1 MQKIN
6 LSANIENGFHEN
18 QIYIPT
24 PNVKK
29 AVKNIV
35 EKFQSG
41 IHTFSL
47 IGSYGTGKSSFL
59 IAFETDL
66 CSGKKTKLLF
76 SPQNLSDAAAYEI
89 INIVG
94 DYTELS
100 TLMRKK
106 FNIEGTADNVI
117 DELRK
122 RYEKL
127 KKANKFLVI
136 AIDEFGKI
144 LEHAANNNPEK
155 ELYFLQQLAEFANAP
170 TRNVLLLTTLHQ
182 GFTAYA
188 KKLTESQKNEWTKVK
203 GRFQEIPFVEPAEV
217 LLNLAAKQLQE
228 RREIKVNANA
238 AVLYDLAHETKV
250 VSSGFSKET
259 SFNLYPLDPFSAVA
273 VTEAVMRYGQNER
286 SIFSFLMANGTG
298 SPSKFEPTETLTYSL
313 SDVYDYINYVFY
325 PVLKD
330 ANADSMRW
338 GEINTAIG
346 RAENID
352 VDDNILTSDIIKIV
366 KAIGVFNLFAGAN
379 SVLTEAQMQ
388 QYAENAM
395 AIPNAGDIIKKLIQF
410 KIVRFAKYNQRLK
423 LFEGTDVDLEAEIIK
438 AGTIVSRPENYI
450 DDLRL
455 FFNKRISPAKAC
467 YYQKGTPRFFDY
479 EIRQEPVQVV
489 PDGDI
494 DGYIELIFSEDENAL
509 ESVIDFSAKTDNAIV
524 FAFFNNTDKIV
535 EHLYHIQKYRYI
547 YDNVLLDENDDV
559 ANNEIK
565 KLREYEETLLNKEI
579 TENLFSYNNAV
590 TWIYKGETKT
600 VNSLRDFNVL
610 ISKVCNDVYSE
621 TPVMNNEL
629 FNRHKLSSQIATA
642 RNYLIRALLNNN
654 TEKDLGFADDKFPPE
669 KTIYFSLLKDTGLH
683 NENGLQ
689 DHPKEKSGIDSLWE
703 ASMNFLKSSVGKQQK
718 LSELVKIL
726 SEKPYKLK
734 QGFIDFWLPVFL
746 IVKRNDYALYETES
760 GAYCPKLEEYMFD
773 LLPKKPGKYSVKMFA
788 TEGVNLD
795 FFNQY
800 RKFIQLPDEF
810 AITSDKII
818 ETIKPFLF
826 FYNKLNDYTKH
837 TKKFNKKSTM
847 RFRDVLAKAKDPEK
861 TFFEDLPQALGFKDT
876 QDFDTYGETLQN
888 AIRELRMCYT
898 NLIDRIEK
906 RLIEELG
913 LQHTDYQDYV
923 VEIQSRLSNVKTHL
937 LTRKQEEFYNHAILK
952 FDNRTLWYQAICYP
966 VLEHDLE
973 EMQDSEEEK
982 MLDELVFL
990 FRECEQCAEVS
1001 KAADNDKTVEAFS
1014 FGMATNKGTN
1024 LRTQTYVLRKQD
1036 KKRATELEKI
1046 INDNLSG
1053 DGNLDICILLK
1064 ILEKKM
1070 KKK

>member
-1 MQKIN
+1 MQTIS
-6 LSANIENGFHEN
+6 LSANIETGFAQTEH
-18 QIYIPT
+18 YLVT
-24 PNVKK
+24 PNVQK
-29 AVKNIV
+29 AVANIV
-35 EKFQSG
+35 EKFNSG
-41 IHTFSL
+41 IHSFTI

-59 IAFETDL
+59 IAFEEDL
-66 CSGKKTKLLF
+66 NKKQKQKRLFNPEKL
-76 SPQNLSDAAAYEI
+76 SNLSDYEV

-94 DYTELS
+94 DYDSLS
-100 TLMRKK
+100 NLLRKK
-106 FNIEGTADNVI
+106 LNTDDDAEHII
-117 DELRK
+117 DYLR
-122 RYEKL
+122 RYYDKL
-127 KKANKFLVI
+127 KAENKFLVI
-136 AIDEFGKI
+136 AIDEFGKV
-144 LEHAANNNPEK
+144 LEHAAQNNPED
-155 ELYFLQQLAEFANAP
+155 ELFFIQKFAEFVNVQ
-170 TRNVLLLTTLHQ
+170 TRNIILLTTLHQ
-182 GFTAYA
+182 NFGAYS

-203 GRFQEIPFVEPAEV
+203 GRFQEITFIEPSEV
-217 LLNLAAKQLQE
+217 LLNLVAQKLQKDNG
-228 RREIKVNANA
+228 IKVEKNAEILFN
-238 AVLYDLAHETKV
+238 LAHETKIV
-250 VSSGFSKET
+250 TAGFAKET
-259 SFNLYPLDPFSAVA
+259 AENIYPLDPFSAVA
-273 VTEAVMRYGQNER
+273 ITEAIQRYGQNER
-286 SIFSFLMANGTG
+286 SLFSFMVAKGSN
-298 SPSKFEPTETLTYSL
+298 SPSKCKPNKHLTYNL
-313 SDVYDYINYVFY
+313 ADVYDYVNYIFY
-325 PVLKD
+325 SVLKD
-330 ANADSMRW
+330 AHSDSMQW
-338 GEINTAIG
+338 GAIATSIG
-346 RAENID
+346 RAENIEWQ
-352 VDDNILTSDIIKIV
+352 DNQELESAVKII
-366 KAIGVFNLFAGAN
+366 KAIGILNLFANAS
-379 SVLTEAQMQ
+379 SVLTISQMQ
-388 QYAENAM
+388 TYAENAM
-395 AIPNAGDIIKKLIQF
+395 EVANAESVIKKLIQF
-410 KIVRFAKYNQRLK
+410 KIVRFAIYNNRLK
-423 LFEGTDVDLEAEIIK
+423 LFAGTDVDLDAEIVK
-438 AGTIVSRPENYI
+438 AGSRILYPTEYI
-450 DDLRL
+450 DELTL

-479 EIRQEPVQVV
+479 EIKKEPVEIV
-489 PDGDI
+489 PNGDI
-494 DGYIELIFSEDENAL
+494 DGYIELIFSDKDDAL
-509 ESVIDFSAKTDNAIV
+509 ENVKSFSEQTDNAII
-524 FAFFNNTDKIV
+524 FAFFKNTGKIV
-535 EHLYHIQKYRYI
+535 DHLYNIQKYNYI
-547 YDNVLLDENDDV
+547 LTKVLLDKHDDV

-565 KLREYEETLLNKEI
+565 KLREYEESLLNKEI

-590 TWIYKGETKT
+590 TWVYKGETKT

-610 ISKVCNDVYSE
+610 ISDVCNDVYSA

-654 TEKDLGFADDKFPPE
+654 TEKDLGFAADKFPPE
-669 KTIYFSLLKDTGLH
+669 KTIYYSLLKDTGLH

-689 DHPKEKSGIDSLWE
+689 DHPKDKSGIDTLWE
-703 ASMNFLKSSVGKQQK
+703 ASMNFLKSSVGKPQK
-718 LSELVKIL
+718 LSELVKNL

-773 LLPKKPGKYSVKMFA
+773 LLPKKPGKYSVKMFT
-788 TEGVNLD
+788 TEGVNIE

-826 FYNKLNDYTKH
+826 FYNRLNDYTKH

-847 RFRDVLAKAKDPEK
+847 CFRDVLAKAKDPEK

-923 VEIQSRLSNVKTHL
+923 VEIQSRLANVKTHL

-952 FDNRTLWYQAICYP
+952 FDDRTLWYQAICYP

>member
-6 LSANIENGFHEN
+6 LSANIENGFSNTFE
-18 QIYIPT
+18 YIAT
-24 PNVKK
+24 PNAIKS
-29 AVKNIV
+29 AKNIA
-35 EKFQSG
+35 ENFKSG
-41 IHTFSL
+41 IHSFSI

-59 IAFETDL
+59 IALESDLTKQRKKPYLANPDIFAQKADFEIL
-66 CSGKKTKLLF
+66 
-76 SPQNLSDAAAYEI
+76 
-89 INIVG
+89 NIVG
-94 DYTELS
+94 DYIDFETLLRRKLS
-100 TLMRKK
+100 V
-106 FNIEGTADNVI
+106 EGDADNI
-117 DELRK
+117 LDALK
-122 RYEKL
+122 TYYEKV
-127 KKANKFLVI
+127 KKQNKFLLIV
-136 AIDEFGKI
+136 IDEFGKI
-144 LEHAANNNPEK
+144 LEHAANSPER
-155 ELYFLQQLAEFANAP
+155 ELYFLQKFAEMVNVP
-170 TRNVLLLTTLHQ
+170 TRNILLLTTLHQ
-182 GFTAYA
+182 NFGAYA
-188 KKLTESQKNEWTKVK
+188 KKLSESQKNEWTKVK
-203 GRFQEIPFVEPAEV
+203 GRFQEIPFNEPSEV
-217 LLNLAAKQLQE
+217 LLNMVAKQLQQE
-228 RREIKVNANA
+228 NKITVGKNAEP
-238 AVLYDLAHETKV
+238 LFQLALQTKMVSEGFESETA
-250 VSSGFSKET
+250 
-259 SFNLYPLDPFSAVA
+259 FNLYPLDPFSAIA
-273 VTEAVMRYGQNER
+273 ITEAIQRYGQNER
-286 SIFSFLMANGTG
+286 SLFSFMIAKGESTVQG
-298 SPSKFEPTETLTYSL
+298 FSPSDTSTYNL
-313 SDVYDYINYVFY
+313 SSVYDYINYVFY
-325 PVLKD
+325 SVLKD
-330 ANADSMRW
+330 ANADSMRY
-338 GEINTAIG
+338 GEISAAIA

-352 VDDNILTSDIIKIV
+352 FDNAQQPENAVRIIK
-366 KAIGVFNLFAGAN
+366 ALGVFGLFAPQSA
-379 SVLTEAQMQ
+379 VLTEAQMTE
-388 QYAENAM
+388 YAALAM
-395 AIPNAGDIIKKLIQF
+395 DIPDADLIVKKLKQY
-410 KIVRFAKYNQRLK
+410 KIIRFAEYNQRLK
-423 LFEGTDVDLEAEIIK
+423 LFQGTDVDLEAEIEK
-438 AGTIVSRPENYI
+438 AKSIVAMPDDYI
-450 DDLRL
+450 DDLSA

-479 EIRQEPVQVV
+479 EVRKEPVEIV

-494 DGYIELIFSEDENAL
+494 DGYIELIFSADADMQERIMQKSANYSNAVIFAYFL
-509 ESVIDFSAKTDNAIV
+509 NTAKILQHLHNIQVYQHIVQSVLV
-524 FAFFNNTDKIV
+524 DK
-535 EHLYHIQKYRYI
+535 
-547 YDNVLLDENDDV
+547 DDV
-559 ANNEIK
+559 ATKEMRQLI
-565 KLREYEETLLNKEI
+565 EYENNLLNKEI

-590 TWIYKGETKT
+590 TWIYKGEKKT

-610 ISKVCNDVYSE
+610 ISEVCNDVYYA

-629 FNRHKLSSQIATA
+629 FNRHKLSGQIATA

-669 KTIYFSLLKDTGLH
+669 KTIYYSLLKDTGLH

-689 DHPKEKSGIDSLWE
+689 DHPKDKSGIDTLWE
-703 ASMNFLKSSVGKQQK
+703 ASMNFLKSSVGKPQK

-788 TEGVNLD
+788 TEGVNLE

-800 RKFIQLPDEF
+800 RNFIQLPDEF

-923 VEIQSRLSNVKTHL
+923 VEIQSRLANVKTHL

-952 FDNRTLWYQAICYP
+952 FDDRTLWYQAICYP

>member
-6 LSANIENGFHEN
+6 LSANIENGFSYTFE
-18 QIYIPT
+18 YIAT
-24 PNVKK
+24 PNAIKS
-29 AVKNIV
+29 AKNIA
-35 EKFQSG
+35 ENFKSG
-41 IHTFSL
+41 IHSFSI

-59 IAFETDL
+59 IALESDLTKQRKKPYLANPDIFAQKADFEIL
-66 CSGKKTKLLF
+66 
-76 SPQNLSDAAAYEI
+76 
-89 INIVG
+89 NIVG
-94 DYTELS
+94 DYIDFETLLRRKLS
-100 TLMRKK
+100 V
-106 FNIEGTADNVI
+106 EGDADNI
-117 DELRK
+117 LDALK
-122 RYEKL
+122 TYYEKI
-127 KKANKFLVI
+127 KKQNKFLLIV
-136 AIDEFGKI
+136 IDEFGKI
-144 LEHAANNNPEK
+144 LEHAANNPER
-155 ELYFLQQLAEFANAP
+155 ELYFLQKFAEMVNVP
-170 TRNVLLLTTLHQ
+170 TRNILLLTTLHQ
-182 GFTAYA
+182 NFGAYA
-188 KKLTESQKNEWTKVK
+188 KKLSESQKNEWTKVK
-203 GRFQEIPFVEPAEV
+203 GRFQEIPFNEPSEV
-217 LLNLAAKQLQE
+217 LLNMVAKQLQQE
-228 RREIKVNANA
+228 NKITVGKNAEP
-238 AVLYDLAHETKV
+238 LFQLALQTKMVSEGFESETA
-250 VSSGFSKET
+250 
-259 SFNLYPLDPFSAVA
+259 FNLYPLDPFSAIA
-273 VTEAVMRYGQNER
+273 ITEAIQRYGQNER
-286 SIFSFLMANGTG
+286 SLFSFMIAKGESTVQG
-298 SPSKFEPTETLTYSL
+298 FSPSDTSTYNL
-313 SDVYDYINYVFY
+313 SSVYDYINYVFY
-325 PVLKD
+325 SVLKD
-330 ANADSMRW
+330 ANADSMRY
-338 GEINTAIG
+338 GEISAAIA

-352 VDDNILTSDIIKIV
+352 FDNAQQPENAVRIIK
-366 KAIGVFNLFAGAN
+366 ALGVFGLFAPQSA
-379 SVLTEAQMQ
+379 VLTEAQMTE
-388 QYAENAM
+388 YAALAM
-395 AIPNAGDIIKKLIQF
+395 DIPDADLIVKKLKQY
-410 KIVRFAKYNQRLK
+410 KIIRFAEYNQRLK
-423 LFEGTDVDLEAEIIK
+423 LFQGTDVDLEAEIEK
-438 AGTIVSRPENYI
+438 AKSIVAMPDDYI
-450 DDLRL
+450 DDLSA

-479 EIRQEPVQVV
+479 EVRKEPVEIV

-494 DGYIELIFSEDENAL
+494 DGYIELIFSADADMQERIMQKSANYSNAVIFAYFL
-509 ESVIDFSAKTDNAIV
+509 NTAKILQHLHNIQVYQHIVQSVLV
-524 FAFFNNTDKIV
+524 DK
-535 EHLYHIQKYRYI
+535 
-547 YDNVLLDENDDV
+547 DDV
-559 ANNEIK
+559 ATKEMRQLI
-565 KLREYEETLLNKEI
+565 EYENNLLNKEI

-590 TWIYKGETKT
+590 TWIYKGEQKT
-600 VNSLRDFNVL
+600 VNSLRDFNIL
-610 ISKVCNDVYSE
+610 ISDVCNDVYSA

-629 FNRHKLSSQIATA
+629 FNRHKLSGQIATA
-642 RNYLIRALLNNN
+642 RNYLIKALLNRNN
-654 TEKDLGFADDKFPPE
+654 EKDLGFADDKFPPE
-669 KTIYFSLLKDTGLH
+669 KTIYYSLLKDTGLH

-689 DHPKEKSGIDSLWE
+689 DHPKEKSGIDTLWE
-703 ASMNFLKSSVGKQQK
+703 ASMNFLKSSVGKPQK

-788 TEGVNLD
+788 TEGVNIE

-906 RLIEELG
+906 RLIKELG

-923 VEIQSRLSNVKTHL
+923 VEIQSRLANVKTHL

-952 FDNRTLWYQAICYP
+952 FDDRTLWYQAICYP

>member
-6 LSANIENGFHEN
+6 LSANIENGFSNTFE
-18 QIYIPT
+18 YIVT
-24 PNVKK
+24 PNAIKS
-29 AVKNIV
+29 AKNIA
-35 EKFQSG
+35 ENFKSG
-41 IHTFSL
+41 IHSFSI

-59 IAFETDL
+59 IALESDLTKQRKKPYLANPDIFAQKADFEIL
-66 CSGKKTKLLF
+66 
-76 SPQNLSDAAAYEI
+76 
-89 INIVG
+89 NIVG
-94 DYTELS
+94 DYIDFETLLRRKLS
-100 TLMRKK
+100 V
-106 FNIEGTADNVI
+106 EGDADNI
-117 DELRK
+117 LDALK
-122 RYEKL
+122 TYYEKI
-127 KKANKFLVI
+127 KKQNKFLLIV
-136 AIDEFGKI
+136 IDEFGKI
-144 LEHAANNNPEK
+144 LEHAANNPER
-155 ELYFLQQLAEFANAP
+155 ELYFLQKFAEMVNVP
-170 TRNVLLLTTLHQ
+170 TRNILLLTTLHQ
-182 GFTAYA
+182 NFGAYA
-188 KKLTESQKNEWTKVK
+188 KKLSESQKNEWTKVK
-203 GRFQEIPFVEPAEV
+203 GRFQEIPFNEPSEV
-217 LLNLAAKQLQE
+217 LLNMVAKQLQQE
-228 RREIKVNANA
+228 NKITVGKNAEP
-238 AVLYDLAHETKV
+238 LFQLALQTKMVSEGFESETA
-250 VSSGFSKET
+250 
-259 SFNLYPLDPFSAVA
+259 FNLYPLDPFSAIA
-273 VTEAVMRYGQNER
+273 ITEAIQRYGQNER
-286 SIFSFLMANGTG
+286 SLFSFMIAKGESTVQG
-298 SPSKFEPTETLTYSL
+298 FSPSDTSTYNL
-313 SDVYDYINYVFY
+313 SSVYDYINYVFY
-325 PVLKD
+325 SVLKD
-330 ANADSMRW
+330 ANADSMRY
-338 GEINTAIG
+338 GEISAAIA

-352 VDDNILTSDIIKIV
+352 FDNAQQPENAIRIIK
-366 KAIGVFNLFAGAN
+366 ALGVFGLFAPQSA
-379 SVLTEAQMQ
+379 VLTEAQMTE
-388 QYAENAM
+388 YAALAM
-395 AIPNAGDIIKKLIQF
+395 DIPDADLIVKKLKQY
-410 KIVRFAKYNQRLK
+410 KIIRFAEYNQRLK
-423 LFEGTDVDLEAEIIK
+423 LFQGTDVDLEAEIEK
-438 AGTIVSRPENYI
+438 AKSIVAMPDDYI
-450 DDLRL
+450 DDLSA

-479 EIRQEPVQVV
+479 EVRKEPVEIV

-494 DGYIELIFSEDENAL
+494 DGYIELIFSADADMQERIMQKSANYSNAVIFAYFL
-509 ESVIDFSAKTDNAIV
+509 NTAKILQHLHNIQVYQHIVQSVLV
-524 FAFFNNTDKIV
+524 DK
-535 EHLYHIQKYRYI
+535 
-547 YDNVLLDENDDV
+547 DDV
-559 ANNEIK
+559 ATKEMRQLI
-565 KLREYEETLLNKEI
+565 EYENNLLNKEI

-610 ISKVCNDVYSE
+610 ISEVCNDVYSA

-642 RNYLIRALLNNN
+642 RNYLIRALLNKRN
-654 TEKDLGFADDKFPPE
+654 EKDLGFADDKYPHE

-689 DHPKEKSGIDSLWE
+689 DHPKEKSGINSLWE
-703 ASMNFLKSSVGKQQK
+703 ASMNFLKSSVGKLQK

-788 TEGVNLD
+788 TEGVNLE

-826 FYNKLNDYTKH
+826 FFYKLNDYTKH

-847 RFRDVLAKAKDPEK
+847 RFRDVLARAKDPEK

-923 VEIQSRLSNVKTHL
+923 VEIQSRLANVKTHL

-952 FDNRTLWYQAICYP
+952 FDDRTLWYQAICYP

>member
-18 QIYIPT
+18 QIYIST

-76 SPQNLSDAAAYEI
+76 NPQNLSDAAAYEI

-106 FNIEGTADNVI
+106 FNIEGNADNVI

-122 RYEKL
+122 KYEKL

-136 AIDEFGKI
+136 VIDEFGKI

-170 TRNVLLLTTLHQ
+170 SRNVLLLTTLHQ

-188 KKLTESQKNEWTKVK
+188 KKLSESQKNEWTKVK

-228 RREIKVNANA
+228 SRKIKVNSNA

-250 VSSGFSKET
+250 VTSGFSKET

-298 SPSKFEPTETLTYSL
+298 SPSKFEPTDTLTYSL
-313 SDVYDYINYVFY
+313 SDVYDYVNYVFY

-352 VDDNILTSDIIKIV
+352 VDDDIQTSDVIKIV
-366 KAIGVFNLFAGAN
+366 KAIGVFNLFMGSN
-379 SVLTEAQMQ
+379 TVLTEAQMQ

-395 AIPNAGDIIKKLIQF
+395 AIPNAREIIKKLIQF
-410 KIVRFAKYNQRLK
+410 KIIRFAKYNQRLK

-450 DDLRL
+450 DDLRS

-479 EIRQEPVQVV
+479 EIRKEPVQIV

-494 DGYIELIFSEDENAL
+494 DGYIELIFSEDDNAL
-509 ESVIDFSAKTDNAIV
+509 ESVKEFSAKTVNAII
-524 FAFFNNTDKIV
+524 FAFFNNTDKLV
-535 EHLYHIQKYRYI
+535 EHLYNIQKYKYI
-547 YDNVLLDENDDV
+547 LDKVLLDKDDV
-559 ANNEIK
+559 ANKEIN
-565 KLREYEETLLNKEI
+565 KLIEYEETLLNKEI

-590 TWIYKGETKT
+590 TWISKGKPQN

-610 ISKVCNDVYSE
+610 ISEVCNDVYSA

-629 FNRHKLSSQIATA
+629 FNRHKLSGQIATA
-642 RNYLIRALLNNN
+642 RNYLIRALLNHNA
-654 TEKDLGFADDKFPPE
+654 EKDLGFAADKFPPE
-669 KTIYFSLLKDTGLH
+669 KTIYYSLLKDTGLH

-689 DHPKEKSGIDSLWE
+689 DHPKDKSGIDTLWE
-703 ASMNFLKSSVGKQQK
+703 ASIKFLESSVGKPQK

-788 TEGVNLD
+788 TEGVNLE

-847 RFRDVLAKAKDPEK
+847 RFRDVLARAKDPEK

-876 QDFDTYGETLQN
+876 QNFDTYGETLQN

-906 RLIEELG
+906 RLIKELK
-913 LQHTDYQDYV
+913 LKNTDYGEYV
-923 VEIQSRLSNVKTHL
+923 VEIQNRFSHVKTHL
-937 LTRKQEEFYNHAILK
+937 LTPVQLDFYNRIALK
-952 FDNRTLWYQAICYP
+952 FVERAKWYEAICYP
-966 VLEHDLE
+966 VLNHPLE
-973 EMQDSEEEK
+973 KLRDEEEDSL
-982 MLDELVFL
+982 LDELIFL
-990 FRECEQCAEVS
+990 FRECEKYADIS
-1001 KAADNDKTVEAFS
+1001 KKTYDDENSEAFS
-1014 FGMATNKGTN
+1014 FDMVSNKGTN
-1024 LRTQTYVLRKQD
+1024 LRTQTFVLREGD
-1036 KKRATELEKI
+1036 KKRSAELVEKI
-1046 INDNLSG
+1046 NEILSG
-1053 DGNLDICILLK
+1053 DNNVDICTLLK
-1064 ILEKKM
+1064 ILDKKLG
-1070 KKK
+1070 K